1 MAKAALELANSTLT
15 KAQDDLK
22 KLASGPDPDLKTQ
35 AEKRLEAAKAQ
46 IAAAERALTN
56 IDLRAPFAGELVE
69 VKQVEAG
76 MWLAAGQPIATLAD
90 TSQWY
95 IETTDL
101 TELDVVKIKIGD
113 SVTVTLDALPDLE
126 LAGEVVAVARTYTEK
141 SGDIL
146 YKVRVRLDD
155 PPDEVRWGFTGLILF
170 GKD

>member
-1 MAKAALELANSTLT
+1 M
-15 KAQDDLK
+15 
-22 KLASGPDPDLKTQ
+22 
-35 AEKRLEAAKAQ
+35 
-46 IAAAERALTN
+46 
-56 IDLRAPFAGELVE
+56 VE

-76 MWLAAGQPIATLAD
+76 MWLAAGQAVATLAD

-101 TELDVVKIKIGD
+101 TELDVVKINVGD
-113 SVTVTLDALPDLE
+113 SVTATLDALPDLE
-126 LAGEVVAVARTYTEK
+126 LAGEVVAVARIYTEK

-155 PPDEVRWGFTGLILF
+155 PPEEVRWGFTGLILF